1 MDLPKADRDS
11 NALTGMREERSIRT
25 YQLVRSLA
33 GQFPGFVRK
42 AFVQARSEP
51 TTCSVCT
58 KEVAQISG
66 PKDTSCAG
74 PGPQFAHTCGGDQV
88 LSGF

>member
-1 MDLPKADRDS
+1 MDLPKAERDS
-11 NALTGMREERSIRT
+11 NAPTGMREERSIRT

-33 GQFPGFVRK
+33 GQYPGFVRT

-58 KEVAQISG
+58 KEVAQFSG

-74 PGPQFAHTCGGDQV
+74 PGTQFAHTYGGDQV